1 MPSPFTHSGNRYRR
15 CFGFALLSGRVR
27 ARAPDVC
34 PCRPTSYPEPLG
46 RGIYRTSLP
55 AERACQT
62 LSHCPYVAP
71 PNGTVCTCME
81 RYCSRSVRIRRT
93 TSSGSYGLLISG
105 ACVHSPRTIAA
116 APGTS
121 EVKKTIKAP
130 GHLHV
135 GEDDVH
141 VVGSEHAH
149 CLVGRGRV
157 AHPAAATAQ
166 IFVYHSHE
174 QFVLNSAAAF
184 RVKAAC
190 ADLSAR
196 WTIRLTSVA
205 GSVSNFLIAAPARCK
220 ATHVLEAF
228 SYSPSRIFICTGKNV
243 HDKAHLRGPGAAL
256 GKLPD

>member
-1 MPSPFTHSGNRYRR
+1 MTGEKNSGSR
-15 CFGFALLSGRVR
+15 LLVS
-27 ARAPDVC
+27 ARAASGPG
-34 PCRPTSYPEPLG
+34 PC
-46 RGIYRTSLP
+46 SLRRRW
-55 AERACQT
+55 ERSFFC
-62 LSHCPYVAP
+62 AP
-71 PNGTVCTCME
+71 PIIIRLAASHAGCNLRHGIACGPGALCRLQFVASLACEMAAAPPST
-81 RYCSRSVRIRRT
+81 CSR
-93 TSSGSYGLLISG
+93 
-105 ACVHSPRTIAA
+105 AIAA
-116 APGTS
+116 APGTP
-121 EVKKTIKAP
+121 EVRITLTPGRSRRIQAARPKTIKAP

-141 VVGSEHAH
+141 VVVGSEHAH